1 MREFAKT
8 CLPDERDRNLR
19 LRIGISSGPVVA
31 GVIGRR
37 RFLYDLWGDTV
48 NMASRMESHG
58 RPDTIQMTGATREL
72 LADEFETESRGLVEV
87 KGKGEV
93 ETWVL
98 VGRNGSADH

>member
-1 MREFAKT
+1 
-8 CLPDERDRNLR
+8 
-19 LRIGISSGPVVA
+19 
-31 GVIGRR
+31 
-37 RFLYDLWGDTV
+37 
-48 NMASRMESHG
+48 MESHG